1 MTRHTREAAQ
11 RDNGAWLTAG
21 DQPGGD
27 PDQTP
32 GPGPDP
38 DPAPVRE
45 VPRDAPVEIP
55 QEDVRE
61 IDLPP
66 LAPPMPVP
74 PGPQA
79 AH

>member
-1 MTRHTREAAQ
+1 MAQCTPKAALHG
-11 RDNGAWLTAG
+11 NGAWLTAG
-21 DQPGGD
+21 DPPGGD

-32 GPGPDP
+32 GPG
-38 DPAPVRE
+38 PAPVRE

-79 AH
+79 AG